1 MQDFQKRIC
10 NFTTAFRLFQNSLQL
25 FISSTTAKLKK
36 QYFTS
41 NTIIARLEQISKWHF
56 FTLLLE
62 DWQIL
67 KRRFNFTTSVKLWQ
81 IYEQLFISSTTAW
94 FWQISSDILFAP
106 LLLNDFLL
114 VLLLHDW
121 QIFKRRFHFTTSIK
135 LWQIYEQLF
144 ISSTTAWFWQISSD
158 ILFAPLLLNVDRFL
172 NDFLLVLLLQDCDRF
187 FNNLLLVRLLLQE
200 CNN

>member
-10 NFTTAFRLFQNSLQL
+10 NFTTAFRLFQNSLLVPRLQNL
-25 FISSTTAKLKK
+25 NRFG
-36 QYFTS
+36 S
-41 NTIIARLEQISKWHF
+41 NILLVILLLQDWDRFLNDIL

-106 LLLNDFLL
+106 LLLN
-114 VLLLHDW
+114 
-121 QIFKRRFHFTTSIK
+121 
-135 LWQIYEQLF
+135 
-144 ISSTTAWFWQISSD
+144 
-158 ILFAPLLLNVDRFL
+158 VDRFL
-172 NDFLLVLLLQDCDRF
+172 NDFLLVLLLHDWQILKRLYYYYYCKTDRF
-187 FNNLLLVRLLLQE
+187 LNNLLLVRLLLQE